1 MVFAVIIKLPLSQP
15 RSFLSFT
22 PLVLPL
28 VLSGAELLELGL
40 NHNSWDGAT
49 AGICAGTW
57 NLRVRPRDQH
67 VTPTL
72 PIGAFSGTSLIV
84 EFLHVSN

>member
-22 PLVLPL
+22 PLVL
-28 VLSGAELLELGL
+28 SGAELLELGL
-40 NHNSWDGAT
+40 DHNSWDGAT
-49 AGICAGTW
+49 AGFCAGTC